1 MKQDNE
7 HVTELLN
14 KRPGRRGVLLAAIAL
29 LALFWDSLLP
39 NMGHLLHL
47 LIEVVELP
55 LEHLLEWAFHVSPRQ
70 AQGILAWT
78 AAAGVLYASFKL
90 VRIVYMETVRL
101 WNRLRVVV
109 ESLKIQYPLLFNY
122 PATTIAVTAG
132 LIGTLA
138 YMMS

>member
-1 MKQDNE
+1 MNSDTKPS
-7 HVTELLN
+7 TEYSTVPSQ
-14 KRPGRRGVLLAAIAL
+14 RFVVLAALVL

-39 NMGHLLHL
+39 ILGHLAHL

-78 AAAGVLYASFKL
+78 AAAGVLYGCVKF
-90 VRIVYMETVRL
+90 VRFVYHELRAI
-101 WNRLRVVV
+101 WRRIQAAAEALRV
-109 ESLKIQYPLLFNY
+109 QYPLLFDH
-122 PATTIAVTAG
+122 PTTAITVTVG

-138 YMMS
+138 YMMF

>member
-14 KRPGRRGVLLAAIAL
+14 KRPGRRGVLFAAIAL

>member
-101 WNRLRVVV
+101 WNRLQVVV

>member
-1 MKQDNE
+1 MNSDTKPS
-7 HVTELLN
+7 TEYSTVPSQ
-14 KRPGRRGVLLAAIAL
+14 RFVVLAALVL

-39 NMGHLLHL
+39 ILGHLAHL

-78 AAAGVLYASFKL
+78 AAAGLLYGCVKF
-90 VRIVYMETVRL
+90 VRFVYQELRAI
-101 WNRLRVVV
+101 WRRIQAAAEALRV
-109 ESLKIQYPLLFNY
+109 QYPLLFDH
-122 PATTIAVTAG
+122 PTTAITVTVG

-138 YMMS
+138 YMMF